1 MKHLEFTRNYGEA
14 LLKGIKR
21 ATIRKWTNLRVG
33 DEVYVHCGG
42 KIIGKAKI
50 TDIEKKKLEEITDED
65 AKLDGF
71 QNREELLNELKKL
84 GYEGYVYLIKFDFE
98 PMDSVNPHNMYYG
111 DADLEEI
118 AKKALQN
125 LELSERDRKILE
137 LFLRSGSIR
146 KAAAKLGG
154 WKKRGEI
161 RKVLRRCYNEL
172 KKKGLVS

>member
-14 LLKGIKR
+14 LLTGIKR

-42 KIIGKAKI
+42 RIIGKAKI
-50 TDIEKKKLEEITDED
+50 TAVERKRLEELTDED
-65 AKLDGF
+65 ARMDGF
-71 QNREELLNELKKL
+71 QGREELLNELKKL

-98 PMDSVNPHNMYYG
+98 PMDSINPHNMYYG
-111 DADLEEI
+111 TADLEEI

-125 LELSERDRKILE
+125 LELSDRDREILE
-137 LFLRSGSIR
+137 LFLKSGSIR
-146 KAAAKLGG
+146 RAAAKLGG

-161 RKVLRRCYNEL
+161 RKILRKCYIEL
-172 KKKGLVS
+172 KRKGLLS